1 MKINENIAIST
12 SNVLLVPYEVH
23 HILTYHGWMEDP
35 AIQEATAS
43 EPMTLEEEYE
53 NQLSWRTSHDK
64 LTFIVCEPSSGERR
78 NNHARVYTAKV
89 DDSTDRMRGDVNF
102 FLYLDDDDDDDGVEQ
117 QESNQIRLRGEI
129 DVMIAGKQHRGK
141 GTGEA
146 AVRAILAYIRKNIT
160 AILEEYAQG
169 ENLDKDKIQ
178 LVGLMAKIK
187 EDNTGSRGLFKKLG
201 FRQEGEANYFGE
213 VKMVM
218 DWEGAEDVDMA
229 DGLEYREFVY
239 VM

>member
-1 MKINENIAIST
+1 MKVNEKIAIST
-12 SNVLLVPYEVH
+12 SKVLLVPYEAHQV
-23 HILTYHGWMEDP
+23 LTYHGWMQDA

-64 LTFIVCEPSSGERR
+64 LTFIVCEPLDGKQRSDYV
-78 NNHARVYTAKV
+78 RVIAAKN
-89 DDSTDRMRGDVNF
+89 DDLPDKMKGDVNF
-102 FLYLDDDDDDDGVEQ
+102 FLHLDDEDDEEGSD
-117 QESNQIRLRGEI
+117 IRLKGEI
-129 DVMIAGKQHRGK
+129 DVMIAEQQHRGK

-146 AVRAILAYIRKNIT
+146 AVRTILAYIQKNLT
-160 AILEEYAQG
+160 GILDEYAQG
-169 ENLDKDKIQ
+169 ENLDKDKIR

-218 DWEGAEDVDMA
+218 SWEEAEGMA
-229 DGLEYREFVY
+229 AGGLEYREVRY
-239 VM
+239 VI

>member
-1 MKINENIAIST
+1 MKVNEKIASST
-12 SNVLLVPYEVH
+12 SKVLLVPYEAHQV
-23 HILTYHGWMEDP
+23 LTYHGWMQNP

-53 NQLSWRTSHDK
+53 NQQSWRTSHDK
-64 LTFIVCEPSSGERR
+64 LTFIICEPLTGEQRSDD
-78 NNHARVYTAKV
+78 AWVITAKV
-89 DDSTDRMRGDVNF
+89 EDSPDKMKGDVNF
-102 FLYLDDDDDDDGVEQ
+102 FLYLDDDDEDGAEQ
-117 QESNQIRLRGEI
+117 QKGSYIRLRGEI
-129 DVMIAGKQHRGK
+129 DVMIAGQQHRGK

-146 AVRAILAYIRKNIT
+146 AVRTILAYIQKNLT
-160 AILEEYAQG
+160 GILQEYAQG
-169 ENLDKDKIQ
+169 EDLDRDKIQ

-218 DWEGAEDVDMA
+218 SWEEVEGVGMA
-229 DGLEYREFVY
+229 DGLEYREVPY

>member
-1 MKINENIAIST
+1 MKVNEKIAIST
-12 SNVLLVPYEVH
+12 SKVLLVPYEAHQV
-23 HILTYHGWMEDP
+23 LTYHGWMQDP

-53 NQLSWRTSHDK
+53 NQQSWRTSHDK
-64 LTFIVCEPSSGERR
+64 LTFIVCEPLSGEQRSDD
-78 NNHARVYTAKV
+78 ARIITAKA
-89 DDSTDRMRGDVNF
+89 DDSSDKMKGDINF
-102 FLYLDDDDDDDGVEQ
+102 FLYLDDDDDDGSEQ
-117 QESNQIRLRGEI
+117 QGGSHIRLRGEI
-129 DVMIAGKQHRGK
+129 DVMIAGQQHRGK

-146 AVRAILAYIRKNIT
+146 AVRTILAYIQKNLT
-160 AILEEYAQG
+160 GILDEYAQG

-201 FRQEGEANYFGE
+201 FKQEGEANYFGE
-213 VKMVM
+213 VKMVIS
-218 DWEGAEDVDMA
+218 WEEVEGVGMA
-229 DGLEYREFVY
+229 DGLEYREVAY